1 MSNAQELEKLVTHLT
16 DECDRLK
23 NQVSELKEV
32 RDNFIYFF
40 ENSSDYIYIKDK
52 EHRFLFLSNALA
64 KITNHDSWQD
74 VVGKTDF
81 DIFPEELAKV
91 YFEEQKMVVEKGKEL
106 VGIEEPYYDENG
118 KQCWVSTNKKP
129 MHSSNGEIIGLI
141 GISRDITK
149 IKELEEELIKKASY
163 DNLTGLLNREIFFQ
177 YSSQQ
182 LRLLKRNNQAAA
194 IIFIDLDQFK
204 PVNDIYG
211 HKAGDYV
218 LVTIAKRL
226 KSNLRDS
233 DIICRFGGDEFVV
246 FTLLDNV
253 KTDTAIVAENILKI
267 ISTPIL
273 FTEAEAEAEIEIE
286 IGCSIG
292 ISHYPKHGDVIDKL
306 VKNADKAMYK
316 AKNLGKNTYQIYSS
330 K

>member
-1 MSNAQELEKLVTHLT
+1 MSNTRELEKLITHLT

-23 NQVSELKEV
+23 NQVSDLKEV
-32 RDNFIYFF
+32 RDKFIYFF

-91 YFEEQKMVVEKGKEL
+91 YFEEQKKVIEEGKEL
-106 VGIEEPYYDENG
+106 IGIEEPYYDNNG
-118 KQCWVSTNKKP
+118 KQCWASTNKKP
-129 MHSSNGEIIGLI
+129 MHSSSGEIIGLI

-149 IKELEEELIKKASY
+149 IKKLEEELRKKASY
-163 DNLTGLLNREIFFQ
+163 DNLTGLLNREVFFQ

-182 LRLLKRNNQAAA
+182 LKLIKRNNQAAA

-218 LVTIAKRL
+218 LVTIAERL
-226 KSNLRDS
+226 KSNLRNS
-233 DIICRFGGDEFVV
+233 DIICRFGGDEFIV

-253 KTDTAIVAENILKI
+253 ENDTRIVADNILKI

-273 FTEAEAEAEIEIE
+273 FNEIEIE

-292 ISHYPKHGDVIDKL
+292 ISHYPKHGDTISEL
-306 VKNADKAMYK
+306 VKNADEAMYK
-316 AKNLGKNTYQIYSS
+316 AKNIGENIYQICSS

>member
-1 MSNAQELEKLVTHLT
+1 MSNTQELEKHIAHLT

-23 NQVSELKEV
+23 TQVSELIDA
-32 RDNFIYFF
+32 RDNLIYFF
-40 ENSSDYIYIKDK
+40 ENSSDYIYIKDI
-52 EHRFLFLSNALA
+52 EHRFVFLSNALA
-64 KITNHDSWQD
+64 KLTNHDSWRD

-91 YFEEQKMVVEKGKEL
+91 YFEEQKKVIEEGKEL
-106 VGIEEPYYDENG
+106 SGIEEPYYDKNG
-118 KQCWVSTNKKP
+118 KQCWVSTSKKP
-129 MHSSNGEIIGLI
+129 MYSSNGEIIGLI

-149 IKELEEELIKKASY
+149 IKELEEELRLKASY
-163 DNLTGLLNREIFFQ
+163 DNLTGLLNREVFFQ
-177 YSSQQ
+177 NSSQQ
-182 LRLLKRNNQAAA
+182 LRLLKRNDQAAA

-218 LVTIAKRL
+218 LVTIAERL
-226 KSNLRDS
+226 KSNLRES
-233 DIICRFGGDEFVV
+233 DIVCRFGGDEFII

-253 KTDTAIVAENILKI
+253 ENDTGIVADNILKI
-267 ISTPIL
+267 ISAPVL
-273 FTEAEAEAEIEIE
+273 FNNNKIE

-292 ISHYPKHGDVIDKL
+292 ISHYPKHGETINEV
-306 VKNADKAMYK
+306 VKNADNAMYM
-316 AKNLGKNTYQIYSS
+316 AKNLGENTYQIFSS

>member
-1 MSNAQELEKLVTHLT
+1 MSNTRDLDKLIAHLT
-16 DECDRLK
+16 NERDLLN
-23 NQVSELKEV
+23 NQVSELIEI

-52 EHRFLFLSNALA
+52 DHRFIYLSNALA
-64 KITNHDSWQD
+64 KITNHDSWRD

-91 YFEEQKMVVEKGKEL
+91 YFEEQRKVIEEGKEL
-106 VGIEEPYYDENG
+106 MGIEEPYFDKNG
-118 KQCWVSTNKKP
+118 KQCWVSTSKKP
-129 MHSSNGEIIGLI
+129 MYNSNGEIIGLI

-149 IKELEEELIKKASY
+149 IKELEEALRLKASN
-163 DNLTGLLNREIFFQ
+163 DNLTALLNREGFLQ

-182 LRLLKRNNQAAA
+182 LSSLKRNNQAAA
-194 IIFIDLDQFK
+194 IIFIDLDHFK

-211 HKAGDYV
+211 HKAGDHV

-226 KSNLRDS
+226 KSNLRES
-233 DIICRFGGDEFVV
+233 DIVCRFGGDEFIV
-246 FTLLDNV
+246 FTMLDNV
-253 KTDTAIVAENILKI
+253 DTDTKIVASNILKI

-273 FTEAEAEAEIEIE
+273 YNEKKIE

-292 ISHYPKHGDVIDKL
+292 ISHYPKHGETMNEL
-306 VKNADKAMYK
+306 VKKADEAMYI
-316 AKNLGKNTYQIYSS
+316 AKSLEGNTYKICLI
-330 K
+330 

>member
-1 MSNAQELEKLVTHLT
+1 MSNTQELEKLVSHLT

-52 EHRFLFLSNALA
+52 EHRFLFLSNALE

-91 YFEEQKMVVEKGKEL
+91 YFEEQKMVIEEGKEL
-106 VGIEEPYYDENG
+106 IGIEEPYYDKNG

-129 MHSSNGEIIGLI
+129 IYSSNGEIIGLI

-163 DNLTGLLNREIFFQ
+163 DNLTGLLNREVFFQ

-182 LRLLKRNNQAAA
+182 LRLLKRNNQASA

-273 FTEAEAEAEIEIE
+273 FNENENEIE

-292 ISHYPKHGDVIDKL
+292 ISHYPKHGDIISTL

-330 K
+330 N